1 MNIKTLSASIAIC
14 GIGLLATSCKSPSK
28 VTYFQD
34 DVSAV
39 GVMHASPI
47 KLRPDDK
54 LSIVVKSK
62 DPAVSDLFNLGIY
75 TTRYGSSGSLV
86 GTGSGTRV
94 SSFKPSAN
102 DGVAYYTVDPKG
114 CIDFPVLGQLKVE
127 GMTRSELAG
136 FIKGELM
143 GRDLVKDP
151 TVTVEFVNTGINII
165 GEVTNPGRYDINKDN
180 INIIEALTLAGD
192 LTINGRR
199 ENVKVLREQNGEV
212 KVYTLDLT
220 NLKNTVSSPAY
231 ALQQNDVIYVE
242 PNDLRKRQTT
252 VNGNNA
258 LSTGFWVSVA
268 SLITSAVTTVGVFIN
283 K

>member
-1 MNIKTLSASIAIC
+1 MKIKTLSSIIAGC
-14 GIGLLATSCKSPSK
+14 GVALMTTGCKTPSN

-34 DVSAV
+34 TADVV
-39 GVMHASPI
+39 KIVQTSPI

-54 LSIVVKSK
+54 LSILVKSK

-86 GTGSGTRV
+86 STGTRV
-94 SSFKPSAN
+94 NSYRPSAN
-102 DGVAYYTVDPKG
+102 DGVSYYTVDPAG
-114 CIDFPVLGQLKVE
+114 NIDFPVLGQIKVE

-151 TVTVEFVNTGINII
+151 TVTVEFVNTGVNII
-165 GEVTNPGRYDINKDN
+165 GEVTNPGRYDINKDHLN
-180 INIIEALTLAGD
+180 VIEAITLAGD

-199 ENVKVLREQNGEV
+199 ENVKVLREDNGEV

-220 NLKNTVSSPAY
+220 NLDRTAKSPAY
-231 ALQQNDVIYVE
+231 SLQQNDVIYVE
-242 PNDLRKRQTT
+242 PNDMRKRQTT